1 MRLESCVS
9 NPRRVES
16 QRGCFLSLE
25 KIETDRFGKLLSRRS
40 FNFEK
45 GECSENGFP
54 LNRFTK
60 TFERVKSSEEGGG
73 KFV

>member
-1 MRLESCVS
+1 M
-9 NPRRVES
+9 
-16 QRGCFLSLE
+16 
-25 KIETDRFGKLLSRRS
+25 DRFGKLLSRGS

-45 GECSENGFP
+45 GERSENGSP